1 MTAPKAKKRPKP
13 KQTNQKDTAAA
24 RRAVFI
30 EVLLSNGENITDAA
44 LAAGFSPKT
53 AAQQGSRLLKHV
65 EVQQA
70 LNSRRTEVLQK
81 FQLTTDRTL
90 QEIAR
95 LAFSD
100 VRKLFG
106 PDGQLKPIHELDDDA
121 AACIS
126 SIDIDELR
134 DGQNIIGVS
143 KKFKHWDKNSALEK
157 AMKHLGAYERDNA
170 QPNAAVAEQM
180 AEANKIDKLRA
191 KFQQVTAK

>member
-1 MTAPKAKKRPKP
+1 MTAKQANTRRKP
-13 KQTNQKDTAAA
+13 KQTSQKDSAAA
-24 RRAVFI
+24 RRARFI
-30 EVLLSNGENITDAA
+30 EALLSNGENITHAA
-44 LAAGFSPKT
+44 LAAGFSPKS

-70 LNSRRTEVLQK
+70 LNSRRAEVLQK

-126 SIDIDELR
+126 SIDIDELM

-157 AMKHLGAYERDNA
+157 AMKHLGAYERDNKQQRPLTRIVVMPA
-170 QPNAAVAEQM
+170 KDAA
-180 AEANKIDKLRA
+180 
-191 KFQQVTAK
+191 